1 MGDGKG
7 WNNCSRSVR
16 FGLMI
21 RQFSPN
27 SQRIEKLLSEAREG
41 AKNACRKFLGKRLRP
56 NWHRN
61 SICPDCPVWTS
72 LNSRFKRTTR
82 FVKLCFFC

>member
-41 AKNACRKFLGKRLRP
+41 AKNACRKFWGK
-56 NWHRN
+56 
-61 SICPDCPVWTS
+61 DCDQIGIVIQ
-72 LNSRFKRTTR
+72 
-82 FVKLCFFC
+82 FVPIALFGLL